1 MFGAGFG
8 RHELAKFLA
17 RICEGTTSTSI
28 GSQKIGNKPNNGK
41 KI

>member
-1 MFGAGFG
+1 
-8 RHELAKFLA
+8 LA

-41 KI
+41 KIWPDQ